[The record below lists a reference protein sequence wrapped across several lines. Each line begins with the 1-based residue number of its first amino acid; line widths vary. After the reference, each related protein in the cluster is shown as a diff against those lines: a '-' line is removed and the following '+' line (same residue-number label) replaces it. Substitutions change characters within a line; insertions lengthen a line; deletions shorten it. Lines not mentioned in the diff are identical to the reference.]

1 MSERKQ
7 PRRRTVDFTEIL
19 ALGQALRTAVVIST
33 PQQGGRDAKSPSSDD
48 DEDEE
53 PLQLFVPST
62 DPKDVA
68 EAEERRARSSR
79 FAEQWAEL
87 TRAREAERRRAAE
100 AAEAERRR
108 RRLQRRRHGSTHC
121 GSRRWRCSVKTWLW
135 TQWQACSRR
144 GLLGG
149 DGREGRVIMCTV
161 SHALSVSNEADT
173 TPV

>member
-1 MSERKQ
+1 MSERKP
-7 PRRRTVDFTEIL
+7 PRRRNVDFTEIL

-68 EAEERRARSSR
+68 EAEERRARSAR

-108 RRLQRRRHGSTHC
+108 RRQAAAAAAKARLDALWEQAVSMQREDLALDAMASVLEEGAARRR
-121 GSRRWRCSVKTWLW
+121 RPR
-135 TQWQACSRR
+135 A
-144 GLLGG
+144 
-149 DGREGRVIMCTV
+149 
-161 SHALSVSNEADT
+161 
-173 TPV
+173 